1 LASYIERIGTERKT
15 VHDVSSTEEVKDT
28 IMKKIAI
35 SLLAL
40 AALSTASFASY
51 RDITTPRG
59 AVDHQVRGAVTT
71 TDALVVPSH
80 DGNAVNNGNAG
91 DDLGLGGANR
101 R

>member
-1 LASYIERIGTERKT
+1 
-15 VHDVSSTEEVKDT
+15 
-28 IMKKIAI
+28 MKKIAI

-59 AVDHQVRGAVTT
+59 AVDDKGSTGAVTA
-71 TDALVVPSH
+71 TDALTIPSY
-80 DGNAVNNGNAG
+80 DYDDVNPAHPGKAG

-101 R
+101 N

>member
-1 LASYIERIGTERKT
+1 
-15 VHDVSSTEEVKDT
+15 
-28 IMKKIAI
+28 MKKIAI

-59 AVDHQVRGAVTT
+59 AVDDKGSTGAVTT
-71 TDALVVPSH
+71 TDALVIPSY
-80 DGNAVNNGNAG
+80 DGNAVNNGKAG